1 MNKTELLQA
10 QVEELEMVLMCLESR
25 LSTHKVRKEGRK
37 EQVLAILT
45 SEGPISVDQ
54 MSKILS
60 DSTGDKITPRNIS
73 SQLSY
78 LRKDGV
84 AIGTNS
90 LGKKF
95 IEV

>member
-1 MNKTELLQA
+1 MNKTETLKA
-10 QVEELEMVLMCLESR
+10 QVEELECMLMILEDR
-25 LSTHKVRKEGRK
+25 LSTHKPKKEGRK
-37 EQVLAILT
+37 EQVLAMLT
-45 SEGPISVDQ
+45 TEGPISVDQ
-54 MSKILS
+54 MSKMLS
-60 DSTGDKITPRNIS
+60 DATGDKITSRNIS

-78 LRKDGV
+78 LRKDGI